1 MKVCI
6 LQHETRTTMN
16 VAVTETISEN
26 NQHKTEYIY
35 FMPKA
40 QKVIKQS
47 NKFVLCRQSN
57 VNCTLCKQNF

>member
-26 NQHKTEYIY
+26 NQHKTEYMY

-40 QKVIKQS
+40 RR
-47 NKFVLCRQSN
+47 L
-57 VNCTLCKQNF
+57 